1 MDLGDPRVPQF
12 FWLDLPHSVWAKLRA
27 MIQIL
32 EFPYLWR
39 RSALCSFGRAGR
51 NRPSSLAAVVRL
63 RFVGSPAW
71 LPRAV
76 DKGQIAD
83 QQIFSSP
90 HKHPLSTPSTM
101 LCHASRSALPLSYR
115 WSVSKK
121 KKKGGIS
128 GAKSIMYAI
137 LRRGNATLKHFHRY
151 ATAAGPFVELISVKH

>member
-83 QQIFSSP
+83 QQMCGEGWVFG
-90 HKHPLSTPSTM
+90 
-101 LCHASRSALPLSYR
+101 ALFANEIPPQIQL
-115 WSVSKK
+115 
-121 KKKGGIS
+121 
-128 GAKSIMYAI
+128 
-137 LRRGNATLKHFHRY
+137 
-151 ATAAGPFVELISVKH
+151 AA